1 MSKQIFIFI
10 NIFLSFIL
18 YCSFS
23 LSAEITIIPLKKPI
37 LSPDI
42 KEKKISQ
49 NIIKP
54 KSKPKSEVKYGENL
68 VPEKKPKKKITATK
82 QIKKVDAKKKTLP
95 LRPKKKPLYVK
106 KQKKK
111 FTQNLNILKKK
122 IS

>member
-18 YCSFS
+18 YCSYS
-23 LSAEITIIPLKKPI
+23 LSSEITIIPLKKPI

-54 KSKPKSEVKYGENL
+54 KSKPKLDIKYDQNI
-68 VPEKKPKKKITATK
+68 VPEKKPKKKK
-82 QIKKVDAKKKTLP
+82 
-95 LRPKKKPLYVK
+95 
-106 KQKKK
+106 
-111 FTQNLNILKKK
+111 
-122 IS
+122 

>member
-42 KEKKISQ
+42 KEKKITQ

-68 VPEKKPKKKITATK
+68 VPEKKPKKKTTATNK
-82 QIKKVDAKKKTLP
+82 IKKADTKK
-95 LRPKKKPLYVK
+95 RLYRYVQRK
-106 KQKKK
+106 
-111 FTQNLNILKKK
+111 NLYM
-122 IS
+122 

>member
-1 MSKQIFIFI
+1 M
-10 NIFLSFIL
+10 
-18 YCSFS
+18 YCSYS

-42 KEKKISQ
+42 KEKKITQ

-54 KSKPKSEVKYGENL
+54 KSKPKLDIKYDQNI
-68 VPEKKPKKKITATK
+68 VPEKKPKKKITSTNK
-82 QIKKVDAKKKTLP
+82 IKKTNTKKKALP

-106 KQKKK
+106 KKKKKK
-111 FTQNLNILKKK
+111 FTQNLNILEKK

>member
-18 YCSFS
+18 YCSYS

-42 KEKKISQ
+42 KEKKITQ

-54 KSKPKSEVKYGENL
+54 KSKPKPAAKYGKNL
-68 VPEKKPKKKITATK
+68 VPEKKPKKKITTTK
-82 QIKKVDAKKKTLP
+82 QIQKADTKKKTLP

-111 FTQNLNILKKK
+111 FTQNLNILEKK